1 MRRRRP
7 PMSVLGQTFRSVRM
21 SAYPGKQTR
30 RAGLDRFRA
39 VRELVGPQLS
49 LRPRV
54 RNAQQAFPS
63 SEPFKMERGE
73 DKMSNSYVAVSA
85 LIFALVAVGHVVRL
99 VNRWTVA
106 IGRYSVSM
114 NVSWAA
120 LVVSAL
126 LAIWGFM
133 QIPH

>member
-1 MRRRRP
+1 
-7 PMSVLGQTFRSVRM
+7 
-21 SAYPGKQTR
+21 
-30 RAGLDRFRA
+30 
-39 VRELVGPQLS
+39 
-49 LRPRV
+49 
-54 RNAQQAFPS
+54 
-63 SEPFKMERGE
+63 
-73 DKMSNSYVAVSA
+73 MSNSYAAVSA

-106 IGRYSVSM
+106 IGRYNVSM